1 MEKWLSHI
9 LLGGVQQMP
18 PENLFDNIPASPYFE
33 NSFPCTN
40 VNSFTVWAVYLIV
53 PRNMGLLLVLG
64 PDKHLRFED
73 VHFFPVCSF
82 YSHPTIGSGTTWGL
96 LIFWKWL
103 HKVMSKYPRHRLSEL
118 EGIWKEFSYPVI
130 SSSVIPFSSYPQS
143 LPASESFPM
152 SQLLHSML

>member
-82 YSHPTIGSGTTWGL
+82 YPHPTIGSGTTWGL

-118 EGIWKEFSYPVI
+118 EGIWKEFSSLVKNLPVNAGDR
-130 SSSVIPFSSYPQS
+130 VQS
-143 LPASESFPM
+143 LNC
-152 SQLLHSML
+152 